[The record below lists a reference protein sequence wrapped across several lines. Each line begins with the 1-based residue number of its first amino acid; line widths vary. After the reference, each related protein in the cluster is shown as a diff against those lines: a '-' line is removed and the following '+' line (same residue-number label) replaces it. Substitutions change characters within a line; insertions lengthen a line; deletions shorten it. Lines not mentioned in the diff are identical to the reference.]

1 MNAVLHPDSWF
12 AGWSLILCGFLS
24 GAGIGLFFTQ
34 PEFWGGYG
42 SLRRRLVRLGHIAL
56 VALGI
61 LNLLFALS
69 PWPAP
74 GTTAATVAST
84 AFLIGG
90 ITMPLTCFLTAWR
103 TPFRHAF
110 FVPVTSLCTGAVT
123 LLHVG
128 LSS

>member
-1 MNAVLHPDSWF
+1 MNAVLHPESWL

-24 GAGIGLFFTQ
+24 GAGIGLAFTQ
-34 PEFWGGYG
+34 PDFWGGYG

-61 LNLLFALS
+61 LNLLYALS
-69 PWPAP
+69 PWPEP
-74 GTTAATVAST
+74 ESRAALVAGA

-110 FVPVTSLCTGAVT
+110 FVPVASLCTGAIM
-123 LLHVG
+123 LLHAG
-128 LSS
+128 LTS